1 MNEFKKTPT
10 IQDVARVAEV
20 SSATVS
26 RALTSPERVSEATRE
41 RITAAVVETGYTV
54 NQMAR
59 SLRLRAAKTILIAIP
74 NIGNPFYS
82 TILDAVVQDAAE
94 RGYGVLV
101 ANRLGG
107 DPTLGLKDYFYSNRA
122 DGLLLFDATL
132 NLEALQD
139 LPLVRG
145 NRPLVLSCDDIPD
158 APLDLVMT
166 DNRDAADTATRHLIE
181 LGHKR
186 IGTVRSRTTPNV
198 VSERHSGFER
208 ALKRANLPIRQDWIW
223 QGDHTI
229 GGGIGAAE
237 SWLALNERPTAMFC
251 GNDET
256 AIGFI
261 SRLRQAGIDCPRDVS
276 VVGFDDIAVAQHLS
290 PALTTM
296 RQPRYHMGKVAT
308 ALLLDILEGPTAER
322 TPTRRILKSELI
334 IRASTASPR
343 DFN

>member
-10 IQDVARVAEV
+10 IQDVARVAQV

-41 RITAAVVETGYTV
+41 RITEAVLSTGYTV

-122 DGLLLFDATL
+122 DGLLLFDASL
-132 NLEALQD
+132 DLEALQD

-158 APLDLVMT
+158 APLDMVMT
-166 DNRDAADTATRHLIE
+166 DNREAVETAVGYLVE
-181 LGHKR
+181 LGHTK

-198 VSERHSGFER
+198 LSERHAGFEQAMQR
-208 ALKRANLPIRQDWIW
+208 AGLPIRPDWVW
-223 QGDHTI
+223 QGDHAI
-229 GGGIGAAE
+229 AGGIAAAE
-237 SWLALNERPTAMFC
+237 SWLALDKRPTALFC

-261 SRLRQAGIDCPRDVS
+261 SRLRQAGVDCPRDVS
-276 VVGFDDIAVAQHLS
+276 VIGFDDIAVAEHLS

-296 RQPRYHMGKVAT
+296 RQPRYQMGKVAT
-308 ALLLDILEGPTAER
+308 ALLLDILEGPAGER
-322 TPTRRILKSELI
+322 PPIRHVLKSELV
-334 IRASTASPR
+334 IRASTAAPAA
-343 DFN
+343 

>member
-1 MNEFKKTPT
+1 MDELRKTPT
-10 IQDVARVAEV
+10 IQDVARFAQV

-26 RALTSPERVSEATRE
+26 RALTSPERVSEATRL
-41 RITAAVVETGYTV
+41 RITEAVLATGYTV
-54 NQMAR
+54 NQTAR

-122 DGLLLFDATL
+122 DGLLLFDASL
-132 NLEALQD
+132 DVEALQD
-139 LPLVRG
+139 LPLVKG
-145 NRPLVLSCDDIPD
+145 NRPLVLSCDDIPN
-158 APLDLVMT
+158 APLDMVMT
-166 DNRDAADTATRHLIE
+166 DNRDAADAAVQHLID
-181 LGHKR
+181 LGHKK

-198 VSERHSGFER
+198 VSERHAGFER
-208 ALKRANLPIRQDWIW
+208 ALDRAGLPIRQDWIW
-223 QGDHTI
+223 QGDHAI
-229 GGGIGAAE
+229 GGGIAAAE
-237 SWLALNERPTAMFC
+237 SWLALEERPTGLFC

-261 SRLRQAGIDCPRDVS
+261 ARLRQAGIACPREVS

-296 RQPRYHMGKVAT
+296 RQPRYQMGKVAT
-308 ALLLDILEGPTAER
+308 ALLLDILEGATGAKSPV
-322 TPTRRILKSELI
+322 RRVLKSELI
-334 IRASTASPR
+334 IRGSTAAPPTSI
-343 DFN
+343 

>member
-1 MNEFKKTPT
+1 MDEFRKTPT
-10 IQDVARVAEV
+10 IQDVARFAQV

-26 RALTSPERVSEATRE
+26 RALTSPERVSEATRL
-41 RITAAVVETGYTV
+41 RITEAVLATGYTV
-54 NQMAR
+54 NQTAR

-122 DGLLLFDATL
+122 DGLLLFDASL
-132 NLEALQD
+132 DVEALQD
-139 LPLVRG
+139 LPLVKG

-158 APLDLVMT
+158 APLDIVMT
-166 DNRDAADTATRHLIE
+166 DNRDAADAAVQHLLD
-181 LGHKR
+181 LGHTR

-198 VSERHSGFER
+198 VSERHAGFER
-208 ALKRANLPIRQDWIW
+208 ALGRAGLPIRQDWIW

-229 GGGIGAAE
+229 GGGIAAAE
-237 SWLALNERPTAMFC
+237 SWLALAERPTGLFC

-261 SRLRQAGIDCPRDVS
+261 ARLRQAGIECPRGVS

-296 RQPRYHMGKVAT
+296 RQPRYQMGKVAT
-308 ALLLDILEGPTAER
+308 ALLLDILEGATGARSPVQR
-322 TPTRRILKSELI
+322 VLKSELI
-334 IRASTASPR
+334 VRGSTAAPPASI
-343 DFN
+343 

>member
-1 MNEFKKTPT
+1 MDELRKTPT
-10 IQDVARVAEV
+10 IQDVARFAQV

-26 RALTSPERVSEATRE
+26 RALTSPERVSEATRL
-41 RITAAVVETGYTV
+41 RITEAVLATGYTV
-54 NQMAR
+54 NQTAR

-122 DGLLLFDATL
+122 DGLLLFDASL
-132 NLEALQD
+132 DVEALQD
-139 LPLVRG
+139 LPLVKG
-145 NRPLVLSCDDIPD
+145 NRPLVLSCDDIPN
-158 APLDLVMT
+158 APLDMVMT
-166 DNRDAADTATRHLIE
+166 DNRDAADAAVQHLID
-181 LGHKR
+181 LGHKK

-198 VSERHSGFER
+198 VSERHAGFER
-208 ALKRANLPIRQDWIW
+208 ALDRAGLPIRQDWIW
-223 QGDHTI
+223 QGDHAI
-229 GGGIGAAE
+229 GGGIAAAE
-237 SWLALNERPTAMFC
+237 SWLALDERPTGLFC

-261 SRLRQAGIDCPRDVS
+261 ARLRQAGTACPREVS

-296 RQPRYHMGKVAT
+296 RQPRYQMGKVAT
-308 ALLLDILEGPTAER
+308 ALLLDILEGATGARSPVQR
-322 TPTRRILKSELI
+322 VLKSELI
-334 IRASTASPR
+334 IRGSTAAPPASI
-343 DFN
+343 